1 MALTRDFKE
10 TILARVQRDPKFRSA
25 LLKQGI
31 EALLAGDV
39 DTGKSILRDRVASPA
54 RRGTPAMNDIALS
67 DAKNRLSEL
76 IRRVESGEEIAITR
90 RGKVVARLVPAL
102 PPQAGQRAL
111 DAVAHLRVVRKGVSL
126 GRLSSRELMRE
137 GRHHGSSLDSFL
149 KEEGAFEEAQAL
161 AIKEVV
167 VWQLMDAMEKGDM
180 SKARL
185 AILLKT
191 SRSQVDR
198 LLDPTRDLT
207 LSTLQRA
214 AALVGRKVQI
224 ELV

>member
-1 MALTRDFKE
+1 ML
-10 TILARVQRDPKFRSA
+10 FRSDH
-25 LLKQGI
+25 LKG
-31 EALLAGDV
+31 E
-39 DTGKSILRDRVASPA
+39 
-54 RRGTPAMNDIALS
+54 GTFD
-67 DAKNRLSEL
+67 
-76 IRRVESGEEIAITR
+76 
-90 RGKVVARLVPAL
+90 
-102 PPQAGQRAL
+102 
-111 DAVAHLRVVRKGVSL
+111 
-126 GRLSSRELMRE
+126 
-137 GRHHGSSLDSFL
+137 
-149 KEEGAFEEAQAL
+149 EAQAL

-167 VWQLMDAMEKGDM
+167 VWQLTDAMEKQSL

-198 LLDPTRDLT
+198 LLDPTRDVT

>member
-1 MALTRDFKE
+1 MSKKH
-10 TILARVQRDPKFRSA
+10 V
-25 LLKQGI
+25 
-31 EALLAGDV
+31 
-39 DTGKSILRDRVASPA
+39 
-54 RRGTPAMNDIALS
+54 
-67 DAKNRLSEL
+67 
-76 IRRVESGEEIAITR
+76 
-90 RGKVVARLVPAL
+90 
-102 PPQAGQRAL
+102 
-111 DAVAHLRVVRKGVSL
+111 
-126 GRLSSRELMRE
+126 
-137 GRHHGSSLDSFL
+137 GSSLDDYL
-149 KEEGAFEEAQAL
+149 KGEGTFDETQAL

-167 VWQLMDAMEKGDM
+167 VWQLTDAMEKQSL

-198 LLDPTRDLT
+198 LLDPTRDVT

>member
-1 MALTRDFKE
+1 MSKKH
-10 TILARVQRDPKFRSA
+10 V
-25 LLKQGI
+25 
-31 EALLAGDV
+31 
-39 DTGKSILRDRVASPA
+39 
-54 RRGTPAMNDIALS
+54 
-67 DAKNRLSEL
+67 
-76 IRRVESGEEIAITR
+76 
-90 RGKVVARLVPAL
+90 
-102 PPQAGQRAL
+102 
-111 DAVAHLRVVRKGVSL
+111 
-126 GRLSSRELMRE
+126 
-137 GRHHGSSLDSFL
+137 GSSLDDHL
-149 KEEGAFEEAQAL
+149 KGEGTFDEAQAL

-167 VWQLMDAMEKGDM
+167 VWQLTDAMEKQSL

-198 LLDPTRDLT
+198 LLDPTRDVT